1 MVSREAFFIVKNYRL
16 MHTDYPD
23 FDIDLVTDNIV
34 SGRLSLETVE
44 KIDSIIAE
52 ELIEVDQLA
61 KACIGD
67 SEDHEDGDDLY
78 LDIRKGKLHWLTKS
92 QEATD
97 LIDKLVKEINV
108 GYFNLNISDSAR
120 EYQFTIY
127 DEVTDHYDWHQ
138 DYYEDDITDFV
149 RELSISVCL
158 SCSEMYEGAELFI
171 KDGSSANIRVFKMKY
186 GDFVI
191 FPSNCE
197 HRVNMLREGTRYSLV
212 IWYGHYQKTSESP

>member
-1 MVSREAFFIVKNYRL
+1 MF
-16 MHTDYPD
+16 TDYPA

-34 SGRLSLETVE
+34 SGRLCLKTAER
-44 KIDSIIAE
+44 IDEIIANE
-52 ELIEVDQLA
+52 VSQVEEVDI
-61 KACIGD
+61 ACIGD
-67 SEDHEDGDDLY
+67 SEDDSAGEDLD
-78 LDIRKGKLHWLTKS
+78 LDIRKGKLHWLTQS

-97 LIDKLVKEINV
+97 LIDKLVEEINT

-138 DYYEDDITDFV
+138 DYYDDDVTDFI

-158 SCSEMYEGAELFI
+158 SSSEMYDGAEFFI
-171 KDGSSANIRVFKMKY
+171 KDGSESNVRVFKMKY
-186 GDFVI
+186 GDFIV
-191 FPSNCE
+191 FPSKCE

-212 IWYGHYQKTSESP
+212 IWYGHYTKTQYKNF

>member
-1 MVSREAFFIVKNYRL
+1 MVSCEAFFNVKKKRP
-16 MHTDYPD
+16 MFADYPA

-34 SGRLSLETVE
+34 SGRLSLETAE

-52 ELIEVDQLA
+52 EVIQAE
-61 KACIGD
+61 KFSIACIGD
-67 SEDHEDGDDLY
+67 SEDDEDGDDLN
-78 LDIRKGKLHWLTKS
+78 LEIRKGKLHWLTKS

-97 LIDKLVKEINV
+97 LVDKLVEEINV
-108 GYFNLNISDSAR
+108 GYFNLNISDLAT

-138 DYYEDDITDFV
+138 DYYDDDSTDFV

-158 SCSEMYEGAELFI
+158 SCSEMYDGAELFI
-171 KDGSSANIRVFKMKY
+171 KDGSNANIRIFKMKF

-191 FPSNCE
+191 FPSKCE

-212 IWYGHYQKTSESP
+212 IWYGHYTKTSDA